1 MADRG
6 RLLDHLLMAALK
18 RAFAL
23 EQRHHI
29 AVGVAKHLHFDMPG
43 LGNIFLDQNLV
54 VAEGRTRFALG
65 ARNRLGEFV
74 GGADDPHAPAS
85 AAGRCLDQDRIAD
98 RIGGRLQRLGTL
110 ILAVIARHD
119 RDAGGF
125 HQRLGCRFRTHQA
138 DGRGRRA
145 DENQSR
151 FGAGLREIGILGEK
165 AVTRMDRLGASRAR
179 RIDDRL
185 DMKVA
190 VLRRRRADEDGLVG
204 EVDVHGIA
212 IGLREHHDRGQA
224 HAPCRAYDPARDL
237 AAVGDQ
243 QLLEA
248 PDQRHHHI
256 LKMPKRVGSGGGALS
271 PAASA
276 RLSTMRVSAG
286 SMTPSSHSRAVA

>member
-1 MADRG
+1 M
-6 RLLDHLLMAALK
+6 
-18 RAFAL
+18 
-23 EQRHHI
+23 
-29 AVGVAKHLHFDMPG
+29 VA
-43 LGNIFLDQNLV
+43 
-54 VAEGRTRFALG
+54 AEG
-65 ARNRLGEFV
+65 
-74 GGADDPHAPAS
+74 
-85 AAGRCLDQDRIAD
+85 
-98 RIGGRLQRLGTL
+98 
-110 ILAVIARHD
+110 
-119 RDAGGF
+119 
-125 HQRLGCRFRTHQA
+125 
-138 DGRGRRA
+138 A
-145 DENQSR
+145 DENQAR

-165 AVTRMDRLGASRAR
+165 AVARMDRLGASRAR

-190 VLRRRRADEDGLVG
+190 VLRRRRADEDRLVG